1 MIIVRAETPEDY
13 TAIHEVN
20 VLAFDKRENEARLV
34 ETIRQS
40 PGFTPELSL
49 VAIED
54 GQVIGHVL
62 FSPIRIE
69 TEIGDA
75 AALALAPIAVRPE
88 AQNRGIGS
96 QLIRHGLDECRRL
109 GHRIVVLIGHSNY
122 YPRFGFSPARAMGL
136 EAPFPI
142 PDDVFMAL
150 ELVPGA
156 LKGVK
161 GTVRYPPAFDDV

>member
-1 MIIVRAETPEDY
+1 MLIIRPEMPEDY
-13 TAIHEVN
+13 SAIHEVN
-20 VLAFDKRENEARLV
+20 ALAFGREQEARLV
-34 ETIRQS
+34 DTIRQS

-49 VAIED
+49 VAVD
-54 GQVIGHVL
+54 AGRVVGHVL

-69 TEIGDA
+69 TASGDVPV
-75 AALALAPIAVRPE
+75 LSLAPVAVRPE

-96 QLIRHGLDECRRL
+96 QLIQQGLDECRRL
-109 GHRIVVLIGHSNY
+109 GHAIVVLIGHPNY

-142 PDDVFMAL
+142 PDEAFMAL

-156 LKGVK
+156 LAGVT
-161 GTVRYPPAFDDV
+161 GLVRYPPAFDDV

>member
-1 MIIVRAETPEDY
+1 MFIIRPETPEEY
-13 TAIHEVN
+13 AAIHAVN
-20 VLAFDKRENEARLV
+20 ALAFGREQEARLV
-34 ETIRQS
+34 DTLRQS

-49 VAIED
+49 VAVEA
-54 GQVIGHVL
+54 GQVVGHVL

-69 TEIGDA
+69 TESGDVPI
-75 AALALAPIAVRPE
+75 LSLAPVAVRPE

-109 GHRIVVLIGHSNY
+109 GHTIVVLIGHPNY

-142 PDDVFMAL
+142 PDEAFMAL

-156 LKGVK
+156 LAGVT
-161 GTVRYPPAFDDV
+161 GLVRYPPAFDGV